1 MLDKTEVKLKALLA
15 ILLMSIGEKDPQ
27 GAVLVQVQKKMMN
40 YKLSESSL
48 KAYCIPR
55 QCTVSVSLC
64 GFDYHLPLYSISY
77 HHCSWFHLHSLVLW
91 FNYCCDVTLP
101 LERVAN
107 VR

>member
-1 MLDKTEVKLKALLA
+1 
-15 ILLMSIGEKDPQ
+15 
-27 GAVLVQVQKKMMN
+27 MN